1 MYSQLKRCL
10 SLTTLDCQEGYFFD
24 QEEITKIVR
33 NDSQLTGLIIPYAF
47 IDVIGSLRN
56 LTHICVRDKSYPGV
70 CRQNEK
76 QEALLR
82 HVVVKVGKSGNADK
96 IVHLEFRK
104 NKELIPQCNEK
115 LMPS

>member
-1 MYSQLKRCL
+1 M
-10 SLTTLDCQEGYFFD
+10 
-24 QEEITKIVR
+24 
-33 NDSQLTGLIIPYAF
+33 
-47 IDVIGSLRN
+47 
-56 LTHICVRDKSYPGV
+56 